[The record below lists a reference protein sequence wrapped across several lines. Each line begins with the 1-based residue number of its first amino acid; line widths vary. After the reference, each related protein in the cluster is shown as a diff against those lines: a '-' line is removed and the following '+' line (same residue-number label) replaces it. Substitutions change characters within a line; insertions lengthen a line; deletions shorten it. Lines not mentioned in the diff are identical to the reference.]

1 MHTREL
7 RAKILENVLVM
18 VIISFVLH
26 AQKYDDTTGKISQI
40 TGESSK
46 KGIPMRLR

>member
-18 VIISFVLH
+18 VTISFVLP
-26 AQKYDDTTGKISQI
+26 AQKYAETTGKISQI
-40 TGESSK
+40 IGESNK
-46 KGIPMRLR
+46 KGMPMRLR